1 MMNVSSCLSVIQE
14 LVEGRFPGP
23 ERLGAFIDACAPE
36 RFAGPVPENAPAL
49 EAEYLAEAGLPA
61 ADASSVTP
69 SPEGALSAEE
79 AEAVKDALFA
89 AAREKAL
96 AHFGNRVYIR
106 GLIEISN
113 ICRQNCRYCGIR
125 AGNAQAERYRLSP
138 EQILDCCEH
147 GYGLGF
153 RTFVLQGGE
162 DAWFTDE
169 RLADMLRSI
178 KKRWPD
184 CAVTLSVGERST
196 ESYRLLKEAGAD
208 RFLLRHETADPVHY
222 AKLHPAAQ
230 SWKHRMDCLKA
241 LKSCGYQTGAGFMV
255 GSPWQTTDCLV
266 KDLCFL
272 RDFQPEMVG
281 IGPFIPHA
289 QTPFAAFPA
298 GSVER
303 TLVMVALVRLL
314 LPCAMLPSTTA
325 LGTAAGN
332 GRERGILAG
341 ANVLMP
347 NLSPREARARY
358 RLYNNKLSEGAE
370 CADNVREL
378 RERIRAIGYDI
389 VVDRGDFRSC

>member
-1 MMNVSSCLSVIQE
+1 MTVQNCLSVIQT
-14 LVEGRFPGP
+14 LADGGLP
-23 ERLGAFIDACAPE
+23 EASALSAFIDACAPE
-36 RFAGPVPENAPAL
+36 AFSGPVPA
-49 EAEYLAEAGLPA
+49 EAAQMEASFLAEAGLENPS
-61 ADASSVTP
+61 DSASSRKVTEP
-69 SPEGALSAEE
+69 LSDDEAHFVREE
-79 AEAVKDALFA
+79 LFGR
-89 AAREKAL
+89 ARSRAQE
-96 AHFGNRVYIR
+96 HFGNRIYIR

-138 EQILDCCEH
+138 GQILDCCEH

-169 RLADMLRSI
+169 RLADLLRRI
-178 KKRWPD
+178 KKSWPD
-184 CAVTLSVGERST
+184 CAVTLSVGERSLA
-196 ESYRLLKEAGAD
+196 SYRLLRQAGAD

-222 AKLHPAAQ
+222 AKLHPVSQ
-230 SWKHRMDCLKA
+230 SWQNRMDCLRSLRA
-241 LKSCGYQTGAGFMV
+241 CGYQTGAGFMV

-266 KDLCFL
+266 EDLLFL
-272 RDFQPEMVG
+272 REFQPEMVG

-289 QTPFAAFPA
+289 QTPFARFPS

-303 TLVMVALVRLL
+303 TLVMVAMTRLL
-314 LPCAMLPSTTA
+314 LPFAMLPATTA
-325 LGTAAGN
+325 LGTAAGD

-370 CADNVREL
+370 CADNIREL
-378 RERIRAIGYDI
+378 GERIRSIGYEV
-389 VVDRGDFRSC
+389 VVDRGDFRAC